1 LAGARR
7 VTLLRVATRRAVR
20 LGAALRRVVVLLAA
34 VLRRVVVLLAAVLRR
49 VVVLL
54 VVVRLV
60 ATLRLAV
67 RRRVVILLEA
77 TRRRV
82 AVFLAGALRRVVFL
96 AVVRRLAVALRR
108 VVAAPFRAGL
118 LLAAFLAGRA
128 ARLRVAVP
136 PDPPSC
142 DRRFFSFMSSTLNS
156 ESCLSM
162 SVPDPDSADW
172 EHSGQ
177 RARFPPYFIV
187 SRVTALPHSEQDVT

>member
-1 LAGARR
+1 M
-7 VTLLRVATRRAVR
+7 ATRRAVR
-20 LGAALRRVVVLLAA
+20 LGAALRRVVVLLAAVLRRVVVLLAA

-108 VVAAPFRAGL
+108 VAAAPFRAGL

-177 RARFPPYFIV
+177 RARFPSYFIV